1 MKILIAAASFATSVS
16 GLQRHA
22 FNVARCLLLESEISE
37 VHIVVA
43 PWQLGLIEQAGIHK
57 SDRLF
62 IQVANVGRSS
72 LNRNVWYYRDL
83 PKIAAQFQV
92 DAVHLSYPM
101 PINKRA
107 FHCPTV
113 VSLHDLY
120 PYEIPSNFGFPKCLF
135 NRVVLQQC
143 LRNADAIAC
152 VSNSTYLQLR
162 NYVPASVWRKS
173 MRIYNCVEPGF
184 CASAESPIPGW
195 SGEHLL
201 LCIAQHRRNKNI
213 PLLIRAFEM
222 LQKSRQIESDTKL
235 VIIGMRGP
243 ETPAIE
249 KLINSAG
256 LADSVYLLEG
266 LREPELQWCYSNC
279 AALVAPSIIEGFGLP
294 VAEGLLAGSRVVCS
308 DIPAHR
314 EIGKGWCRYV
324 SLGQDGQVVALSHAI
339 SSALME
345 QRPAPASFP
354 HFSGPVLAKEYLAL
368 YRRLIARAPDY
379 SVQTSALEP
388 AVAEGEPVYESD
400 RHLAL
405 EYRGK

>member
-22 FNVARCLLLESEISE
+22 FNVAQCLLLESEISA

-57 SDRLF
+57 SGRLL
-62 IQVANVGRSS
+62 IQAANVARSS
-72 LNRNVWYYRDL
+72 LSRNVWYYRDL
-83 PKIAAQFQV
+83 PKIAAQLEV

-107 FHCPTV
+107 LHCPTV

-120 PYEIPSNFGFPKCLF
+120 PYEIPSNFGFPKCIF

-143 LRNADAIAC
+143 LRNADSIAC
-152 VSNSTYLQLR
+152 VSESTYLRLR
-162 NYVPASVWRKS
+162 NYVPAAVWRKS
-173 MRIYNCVEPGF
+173 TRIYNCVEPGF
-184 CASAESPIPGW
+184 CTAAESPIPEWG
-195 SGEHLL
+195 GEQFL

-213 PLLIRAFEM
+213 PTLIKAFE
-222 LQKSRQIESDTKL
+222 LLKHARQIEGDMKL
-235 VIIGMRGP
+235 VIVGMRGP

-249 KLINSAG
+249 QLIDSAG
-256 LADSVYLLEG
+256 LADSIYLLEG

-279 AALVAPSIIEGFGLP
+279 AALVAPSILEGFGLP

-314 EIGKGWCRYV
+314 EIGENLCRYV
-324 SLGQDGQVVALSHAI
+324 SLGQDGEVALSHAI
-339 SSALME
+339 SCAIRE
-345 QRPAPASFP
+345 KKPAPASFP
-354 HFSGPVLAKEYLAL
+354 HFSSPVLAKEYLAL
-368 YRRLIARAPDY
+368 YRRLIARASSY
-379 SVQTSALEP
+379 SAQTSTFEGTSAQ
-388 AVAEGEPVYESD
+388 GEPVYESD

>member
-22 FNVARCLLLESEISE
+22 FNVAQCLLLESGISE

-43 PWQLGLIEQAGIHK
+43 PWQLGLIEQAGIPK

-62 IQVANVGRSS
+62 VQVADVGRSS
-72 LNRNVWYYRDL
+72 LSRNAWYYREL
-83 PKIAAQFQV
+83 PKIADQLEV

-120 PYEIPSNFGFPKCLF
+120 PYEIPSNFGFPKCIF

-143 LRNADAIAC
+143 LRNADSIAC
-152 VSNSTYLQLR
+152 VSESTYLRLR
-162 NYVPASVWRKS
+162 NYVPARVWQKS
-173 MRIYNCVEPGF
+173 IRIYNCVEPGF
-184 CASAESPIPGW
+184 CTSAVSPIPGW
-195 SGEHLL
+195 SGEQFL

-213 PLLIRAFEM
+213 PVLIKAFELLKHAPQM
-222 LQKSRQIESDTKL
+222 ESNMKL

-249 KLINSAG
+249 QLIDSAG
-256 LADSVYLLEG
+256 LADSIYLLEG
-266 LREPELQWCYSNC
+266 LREPELQWSYSNC

-314 EIGKGWCRYV
+314 EIGEGLCRFV
-324 SLGQDGQVVALSHAI
+324 SLRANAEVALFNAI
-339 SSALME
+339 SSVLME
-345 QRPAPASFP
+345 PKPAPASFP

-368 YRRLIARAPDY
+368 YRRLIARAPDH
-379 SVQTSALEP
+379 SAQTSALEP
-388 AVAEGEPVYESD
+388 GLAEGEPVYETD
-400 RHLAL
+400 QHLAL